1 MESVSYTPDPLPLDD
16 DDYIVIAPFWADVDI
31 RIGGEIYYRESTD
44 PQLLQRATKD
54 VRSVYFDMRAK
65 GFQAKWV
72 LVATWY
78 EVPFWGA
85 YSTGEDIVRDIL
97 FK

>member
-44 PQLLQRATKD
+44 PPYYFVFQLLTFSALTMPLLK
-54 VRSVYFDMRAK
+54 K
-65 GFQAKWV
+65 K
-72 LVATWY
+72 
-78 EVPFWGA
+78 
-85 YSTGEDIVRDIL
+85 IVEIINNV
-97 FK
+97 